1 MKIGKHTFEK
11 IAVIC
16 SKKDIAG
23 MNIKKKLL
31 ESSKE
36 LDIKFQDNTIYE
48 IKKNILLYTLNT
60 ETIHTENIDE
70 EIDADFF
77 IFATRHKSK
86 SEIPSLSA
94 HVPGNWSIA
103 EAGGRDNKLC
113 VGSSSLMWFCLQ
125 KLKDYSKDLDYEV
138 VQEVTHHGPFL
149 KKPVMFIEIGSN
161 EKRWKDQRAVN
172 VIIKV
177 LFDLFCLEIEERKTA
192 FGIGGLHTMPNLERY
207 VNKNDISFCH
217 VCPKYML
224 DSLDKGLIQE
234 AMEKSIEKCD
244 LIVLDWKGLK
254 DNKKRIVDMLNELGL
269 EYERTK

>member
-1 MKIGKHTFEK
+1 MKIGRAEFRK
-11 IAVIC
+11 IAVVC

-23 MNIKKKLL
+23 MNIRRKLL
-31 ESSKE
+31 ESSRE
-36 LDIKFQDNTIYE
+36 LDIKFQDNSVYE
-48 IKKNILLYTLNT
+48 IKEDVLLYTLNT
-60 ETIHTENIDE
+60 ETIYTENIDE
-70 EIDADFF
+70 EIDADLF

-86 SEIPSLSA
+86 SEIPSLSV

-103 EAGGRDNKLC
+103 EAGGWDNKLC
-113 VGSSSLMWFCLQ
+113 VGSSSLMWFSLL
-125 KLKDYSKDLDYEV
+125 KLKDYSRDLDYEV

-161 EKRWKDQRAVN
+161 EKRWNDKRAVD
-172 VIIKV
+172 VISKV
-177 LFDLFCLEIEERKTA
+177 LFDLFCLKIEERKTA

-207 VNKNDISFCH
+207 AEKNDVSFCH

-224 DSLDKGLIQE
+224 DSLDKGLIKE
-234 AMEKSIEKCD
+234 AMDKSIEECD

-269 EYERTK
+269 EYERTR